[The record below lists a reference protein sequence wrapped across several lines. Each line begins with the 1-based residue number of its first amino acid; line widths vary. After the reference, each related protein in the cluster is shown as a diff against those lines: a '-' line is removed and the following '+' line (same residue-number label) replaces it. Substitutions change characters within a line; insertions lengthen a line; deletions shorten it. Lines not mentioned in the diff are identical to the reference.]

1 MPLGCPR
8 FVALSYVGGH
18 HPDPA
23 KLFATKANIEAL
35 RRDGG
40 LPESD
45 MPATVEDAMEV
56 CRRLGEPYLWV
67 DRFCIT
73 QDDDG
78 HKAEQIA
85 AMAAIYS
92 LAELVIVVTDGDS
105 DSGIAGV
112 SRERPQGQV
121 HDRISGLDFIISD
134 LPPLRDIAL
143 GGSVWSTRG

>member
-8 FVALSYVGGH
+8 FVAPSYVWGH

-35 RRDGG
+35 GRDGG
-40 LPESD
+40 LPGSD

-67 DRFCIT
+67 DRLCIT

-134 LPPLRDIAL
+134 LPPLGDIAL

>member
-1 MPLGCPR
+1 MTKITLPATFRVIDVQRRRLVQMPLGFPR
-8 FVALSYVGGH
+8 FVALSYVWGH

-67 DRFCIT
+67 DRLCIT

-78 HKAEQIA
+78 HEAE
-85 AMAAIYS
+85 
-92 LAELVIVVTDGDS
+92 
-105 DSGIAGV
+105 
-112 SRERPQGQV
+112 
-121 HDRISGLDFIISD
+121 
-134 LPPLRDIAL
+134 
-143 GGSVWSTRG
+143 